1 MPRVLIVDDSVFMR
15 TIIADM
21 LRTDGSLDVIGTAF
35 DGRDALK
42 KIEELEPDVITLDIE
57 MPRMNGLEVLQRL
70 EETGSPARVLV
81 LSSLTTRDAEMTTR
95 ALRLGADDF
104 MFKPKE
110 ITQTRGIERELVAR
124 IRNLIDLP
132 DRMPDLAPVDG
143 KPAGIAVVVGSS
155 AGGPPMLDRLL
166 ASLSPKLPAAVIVT
180 QHMPPGFTAPLT
192 ERLRRISRLPVK
204 ESENGD
210 ILKRGSVVVSKA
222 GVHTVISAIL
232 TEDGRKSGRIVHTAS
247 PPLHAVRPAVDVTFS
262 SAARAYGERT
272 LSILLS
278 GMGKDGGDG
287 TAAVK
292 AGGGV
297 TMVCDA
303 ADCLVYGMARSAL
316 ERGCVDH
323 VVPFGR
329 MHGEIERIVTG
340 MGGAAA

>member
-1 MPRVLIVDDSVFMR
+1 MPRVLVVDDSVFMR

-21 LRTDGSLDVIGTAF
+21 LGTDGRLDVIGTAI

-42 KIEELEPDVITLDIE
+42 KIEALEPDVITLDIE
-57 MPRMNGLEVLQRL
+57 MPRMDGLEVLQRL
-70 EETGSPARVLV
+70 AETGSSAKVLV
-81 LSSLTTRDAEMTTR
+81 LSSLTPRDAETTAR

-104 MFKPKE
+104 MFKPKD
-110 ITQTRGIERELVAR
+110 ITQTRGIERELVAK
-124 IRNLIDLP
+124 IFNLVDLP
-132 DRMPDLAPVDG
+132 ARAPEAAPLDA

-166 ASLSPKLPAAVIVT
+166 SSLPAALPAAVIVT

-192 ERLRRISRLPVK
+192 ERLRRISPMPVK

-210 ILKRGSVVVSKA
+210 ILRRGSVVVSRA
-222 GVHTVISAIL
+222 GVHTVVSATL
-232 TEDGRKSGRIVHTAS
+232 TEDGERGGRIVHSSA
-247 PPLHAVRPAVDVTFS
+247 PPLHSVRPAVDVTFS
-262 SAARAYGERT
+262 SAARSFRERT

-287 TAAVK
+287 TATVK
-292 AGGGV
+292 RCGGV

-316 ERGCVDH
+316 ERGCVDL
-323 VVPFGR
+323 VVPFRR
-329 MHGEIERIVTG
+329 MHREIERIVYG